1 MGTRDGVLTE
11 YSKQESELC
20 LACDSRWKGPNQCT
34 ENAPWREID
43 DRGILDTILGITGGG
58 QTLNIAKKNFYEFLK
73 KIVEIASLQTS
84 YLAIDE
90 SLKITN
96 RRVNAL
102 EYIVIPKIT
111 YTIQYIK
118 TELDEREKE
127 DKYKIKKVIKYK
139 QKHKEEEEAAKGWL
153 IDSNEKH
160 ITLPAKETELR
171 TR

>member
-1 MGTRDGVLTE
+1 M
-11 YSKQESELC
+11 Q
-20 LACDSRWKGPNQCT
+20 
-34 ENAPWREID
+34 
-43 DRGILDTILGITGGG
+43 
-58 QTLNIAKKNFYEFLK
+58 KKNFYEFLK
-73 KIVEIASLQTS
+73 KIVEIATLQTS

-111 YTIQYIK
+111 YTINYIK

-139 QKHKEEEEAAKGWL
+139 QKHKEEEEAQRELENKMLGSKEEKIKINKKVEDKNIIKEDDDDEE
-153 IDSNEKH
+153 IDPEDK
-160 ITLPAKETELR
+160 LF
-171 TR
+171 

>member
-1 MGTRDGVLTE
+1 M
-11 YSKQESELC
+11 
-20 LACDSRWKGPNQCT
+20 
-34 ENAPWREID
+34 
-43 DRGILDTILGITGGG
+43 
-58 QTLNIAKKNFYEFLK
+58 
-73 KIVEIASLQTS
+73 QTS

-111 YTIQYIK
+111 YTINYIK

-139 QKHKEEEEAAKGWL
+139 QKHKEEEEAQREMEKRNEIKFLGDKEEEISTSKKIREEKVQKDDDDEE
-153 IDSNEKH
+153 IDADDK
-160 ITLPAKETELR
+160 LF
-171 TR
+171 

>member
-1 MGTRDGVLTE
+1 M
-11 YSKQESELC
+11 
-20 LACDSRWKGPNQCT
+20 
-34 ENAPWREID
+34 
-43 DRGILDTILGITGGG
+43 
-58 QTLNIAKKNFYEFLK
+58 
-73 KIVEIASLQTS
+73 EIASLQTS

-111 YTIQYIK
+111 YTINYIK

-139 QKHKEEEEAAKGWL
+139 QKHKEEEEAQRELEKKMGGEKEEDIKIITNIEPEK
-153 IDSNEKH
+153 ID
-160 ITLPAKETELR
+160 KEEDDDEIDADDKLF
-171 TR
+171 

>member
-1 MGTRDGVLTE
+1 M
-11 YSKQESELC
+11 
-20 LACDSRWKGPNQCT
+20 
-34 ENAPWREID
+34 
-43 DRGILDTILGITGGG
+43 
-58 QTLNIAKKNFYEFLK
+58 K
-73 KIVEIASLQTS
+73 KIVEIATLQTS

-111 YTIQYIK
+111 YTINYIK

-139 QKHKEEEEAAKGWL
+139 QKHKEEEEAQREMEKMNEIKLLGDKEEEINISKNAKKKKEEEDDDE
-153 IDSNEKH
+153 IDAEDK
-160 ITLPAKETELR
+160 LF
-171 TR
+171 